1 MIDNNY
7 IEKINKMQIISFK
20 DGIKLYLV
28 KKKIRIGW
36 QNSISKNWP
45 AWASSEKVNL
55 YCSFSF
61 CNCAS

>member
-36 QNSISKNWP
+36 QNSISKN
-45 AWASSEKVNL
+45 
-55 YCSFSF
+55 
-61 CNCAS
+61 